1 MEFERLSI
9 PDVVLIKPRVF
20 GDGRGYFLETWQQR
34 RFQEADIPHRFV
46 QDNLSRSSQFTLRGL
61 HYQTRQSQG
70 KLVSAVTGT
79 VFDVAVDVRRSSP
92 TFGQWVGAT
101 LSEENHHQL
110 WVPEGFAHGF
120 LAQVDNTEFVYKC
133 TDFYAPE
140 YERTIRWDDPD
151 LAIQWPLPNGVAP
164 ILSAKDAVGTGFRDA
179 DVYE

>member
-110 WVPEGFAHGF
+110 WVPPG
-120 LAQVDNTEFVYKC
+120 